1 MEIEY
6 EVIELRTRHEF
17 RIARAGS
24 YGGPAGGPPAPPRRS
39 VWVRVRDDDGV
50 EGWGEAAPLPYYGET
65 ADTVAAVL
73 PWLREVVAA
82 AAAGDPYALER
93 IEDAVAKAL
102 GGNPAAKAALSAAL
116 HDLVGKRLGVPV
128 WRLLGLDPA
137 RAPLSSYTLGLDE
150 PERMRERLRETAGY
164 PILKVKLGTPRDA
177 EVLRLIREERPDAVV
192 RVDANTAWSAKEA
205 IARLPLLEE
214 YGVELLEQPVPAGDI
229 DGLRRV
235 RERTHIPVYA
245 DESCRT
251 VDDVPR
257 LAGAVDG
264 INIKLA
270 KCGSLR
276 EAVRMV
282 HVARAHGLRVMLGCM
297 VETTL
302 GIAAA
307 IQIAPL
313 ADVVDLDGAALLAD
327 DPFVGPGL
335 EPDGRLRF
343 NEEAG
348 LGVRA
353 AGVEPGPPGGVRGG

>member
-1 MEIEY
+1 MQLTFETID
-6 EVIELRTRHEF
+6 LTTRRPF

-24 YGGPAGGPPAPPRRS
+24 YGGPDERVSTPPRRS
-39 VWVRVRDDDGV
+39 VWVRVRDGEGL

-73 PWLREVVAA
+73 PRLAEVLEE
-82 AAAGDPYALER
+82 AAGDDPFVLER
-93 IEDAVAKAL
+93 IDAAVSAAI
-102 GGNPAAKAALSAAL
+102 GANPAARAAVSAAL

-128 WRLLGLDPA
+128 WRLWGLSPE
-137 RAPLSSYTLGLDE
+137 APLSSYTLALDE
-150 PERMRERLRETAGY
+150 PEAMRERLLEAAWY
-164 PILKVKLGTPRDA
+164 PILKVKVGTARDA
-177 EVLRLIREERPDAVV
+177 EVLDLIREVRPDAAV

-205 IARLPLLEE
+205 LVRLPLLEE
-214 YGVELLEQPVPAGDI
+214 YGVELLEQPLPAGDLE
-229 DGLRRV
+229 GLRLV
-235 RERTHIPVYA
+235 RERTHIPVVA

-251 VDDVPR
+251 AADIPR
-257 LAGAVDG
+257 LAGVVDAV
-264 INIKLA
+264 NIKLA

-307 IQIAPL
+307 LQLAPL
-313 ADVVDLDGAALLAD
+313 VDYTDLDGAALLAN
-327 DPFVGPGL
+327 DPFTGPGL

-343 NEEAG
+343 NEAPG
-348 LGVRA
+348 LGVELA
-353 AGVEPGPPGGVRGG
+353 